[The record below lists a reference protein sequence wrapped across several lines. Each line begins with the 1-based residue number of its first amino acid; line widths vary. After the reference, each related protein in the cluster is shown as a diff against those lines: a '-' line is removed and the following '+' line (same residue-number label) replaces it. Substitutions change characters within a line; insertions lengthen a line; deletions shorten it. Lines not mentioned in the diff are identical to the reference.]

1 MLAPCKGAYFFYTPS
16 DKKINSFCQEV
27 FPMSKKT
34 LKRKKVQIH
43 LEPDGF
49 SIHTFE
55 LSIEVS
61 KSEWHNCKDWL
72 YTEQEK
78 SNQIWIYSD
87 KACKGV
93 YICTKYADIGI
104 RIRLEHTSGKK

>member
-1 MLAPCKGAYFFYTPS
+1 
-16 DKKINSFCQEV
+16 
-27 FPMSKKT
+27 MSKKT